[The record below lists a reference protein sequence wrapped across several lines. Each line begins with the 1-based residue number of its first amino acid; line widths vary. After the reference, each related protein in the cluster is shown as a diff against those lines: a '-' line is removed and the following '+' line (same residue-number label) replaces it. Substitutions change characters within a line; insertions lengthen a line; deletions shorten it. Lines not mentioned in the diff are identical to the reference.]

1 MFSEES
7 GLFFSL
13 TSRET
18 DDLSSNFDAE
28 KHKAELEIQRIKSDL
43 LKKCDEIKRNETPL
57 TRNAVWEQNLY
68 LGTTDT
74 QAASVHDAN
83 RIMSTHFKP
92 QACYVSSISDA
103 DKILLNQGYEK
114 NHIAFT
120 CGGSHEM

>member
-13 TSRET
+13 TCRET

-28 KHKAELEIQRIKSDL
+28 NHKAELEIQRIKSDL
-43 LKKCDEIKRNETPL
+43 LKKCDEIKRNETAL

-114 NHIAFT
+114 KPYSFHMW
-120 CGGSHEM
+120 CKP